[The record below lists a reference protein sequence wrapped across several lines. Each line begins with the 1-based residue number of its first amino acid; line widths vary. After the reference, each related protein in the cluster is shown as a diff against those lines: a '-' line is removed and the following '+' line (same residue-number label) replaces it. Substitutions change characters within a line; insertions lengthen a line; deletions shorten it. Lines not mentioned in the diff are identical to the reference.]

1 MSRQACQEHNKQLTF
16 RVKGCVNGCQ
26 TSNGRQN
33 MPCEAPYYNKFFV
46 SCPHLDATNGISHV
60 LIKLLSLCLLQ
71 ETVCLQWLVL
81 SYNDIGPAGGEA
93 IAKGLQASYAY
104 YSTVTDLIL
113 FTGASMDCFK
123 QVADTLLHG
132 WCNIIFKL

>member
-1 MSRQACQEHNKQLTF
+1 MSRQAGQEHNKQLTF
-16 RVKGCVNGCQ
+16 GTTGCVNGCQ

-33 MPCEAPYYNKFFV
+33 MPCEAPYQNKFFV

-60 LIKLLSLCLLQ
+60 LIKLLSLFLLQ

-113 FTGASMDCFK
+113 FTGASMDYFK
-123 QVADTLLHG
+123 QVPDTLLYG
-132 WCNIIFKL
+132 WCNIIFKP

>member
-1 MSRQACQEHNKQLTF
+1 M
-16 RVKGCVNGCQ
+16 
-26 TSNGRQN
+26 
-33 MPCEAPYYNKFFV
+33 
-46 SCPHLDATNGISHV
+46 
-60 LIKLLSLCLLQ
+60 
-71 ETVCLQWLVL
+71 CLQWLVL

-123 QVADTLLHG
+123 QVADTLLYG